1 MKIFVKNLVLT
12 IFSAGLILSCETTEL
27 DLITDPNAVSP
38 DQATPDF
45 YLNRVQ
51 EEFARFN
58 EAFGTNGAEVT
69 RIEYM
74 GTRLYQQAYS
84 PASQDAEWRFAYSS
98 MFTDIAAMNVLA
110 TEANFKRHI
119 GMGQV
124 MQAFSAVTLVDFY
137 GDVPYSEAI
146 AGIDNLNPG
155 ADSGAS
161 IYAAALT
168 LLDNAIA
175 NFTTSDNAADPS
187 NDYYYGGDWDN
198 WVKVANSL
206 KLKIFAQTRLVD
218 AGAEA
223 AFDAIITSGNYIT
236 SIDEDFQFS
245 WGTNVVNPDARHPK
259 YANNYTPT
267 GAEDYVSNWLM
278 NYMDNSKKDNGVTTF
293 EGSDPRIRYYFY
305 RQSSTTPG
313 APGVEPNQ
321 QTLSCSVEPAPAHY
335 VAGGFT
341 FCNLPNGYWGRDHG
355 DDDGTPPDGI
365 LRTTYG
371 VYPAGG
377 EFDDSTFESIDLGTG
392 GAGAGITPIF
402 LAQTIDFLRAELANE
417 NNDVVGAR
425 GFLLAGIDK
434 SIEKT
439 TAFGILDS
447 GADLSLAPTATDIED
462 YETEVGQLFDAAT
475 TREERLNLIAK
486 EFWVAQFGNGIDAY
500 NFYRRTGYPSD
511 LQPNLEPDPGAF
523 IRSFLLPAVYANN
536 NSNVTQKTSVTTK
549 VFWDNNP
556 DSGFPL
562 SN

>member
-12 IFSAGLILSCETTEL
+12 IFSAGLILSCESTEL

-51 EEFARFN
+51 EEFARFV

-84 PASQDAEWRFAYSS
+84 PASQDGEWRFAYSS
-98 MFTDIAAMNVLA
+98 MFTDIGAMNELA

-124 MQAFSAVTLVDFY
+124 MQAFTAVTLVDFY

-146 AGIDNLNPG
+146 GGIDNLNPG

-161 IYAAALT
+161 IYAAALA
-168 LLDNAIA
+168 LLDDAIA
-175 NFTTSDNAADPS
+175 NFTTTDNAADPS
-187 NDYYYGGDWDN
+187 NDYFYSGDWDN

-206 KLKIFAQTRLVD
+206 KLKIYAQTRLVD
-218 AGAEA
+218 AGAVA
-223 AFDAIITSGNYIT
+223 AFNAIITGGNYIT

-245 WGTNVVNPDARHPK
+245 WGTNIVNPDSRHPR
-259 YANNYTPT
+259 YAANYTPT
-267 GAEDYVSNWLM
+267 GAADYTSNWLM
-278 NYMDNSKKDNGVTTF
+278 NYMDNSKRDNGETTF

-305 RQSSTTPG
+305 RQSPTTPG
-313 APGVEPNQ
+313 APGVDPNQ

-335 VAGGFT
+335 IAGGFT

-402 LAQTIDFLRAELANE
+402 LAQTIDFLRAELAYF
-417 NNDVVGAR
+417 NNDLAGAR

-434 SIEKT
+434 SIEKAA
-439 TAFGILDS
+439 AFGILDG

-462 YETEVGQLFDAAT
+462 YITEVGLLFDAAVGT
-475 TREERLNLIAK
+475 DKLNLIAK

-536 NSNVTQKTSVTTK
+536 NSSVTQKTSVTTK

>member
-1 MKIFVKNLVLT
+1 
-12 IFSAGLILSCETTEL
+12 
-27 DLITDPNAVSP
+27 
-38 DQATPDF
+38 
-45 YLNRVQ
+45 
-51 EEFARFN
+51 
-58 EAFGTNGAEVT
+58 
-69 RIEYM
+69 
-74 GTRLYQQAYS
+74 
-84 PASQDAEWRFAYSS
+84 
-98 MFTDIAAMNVLA
+98 
-110 TEANFKRHI
+110 
-119 GMGQV
+119 
-124 MQAFSAVTLVDFY
+124 
-137 GDVPYSEAI
+137 
-146 AGIDNLNPG
+146 
-155 ADSGAS
+155 
-161 IYAAALT
+161 
-168 LLDNAIA
+168 
-175 NFTTSDNAADPS
+175 
-187 NDYYYGGDWDN
+187 
-198 WVKVANSL
+198 
-206 KLKIFAQTRLVD
+206 LVD